1 MGFTLAWVVVA
12 VVGLVVLQLGS
23 VVCSGENKL
32 KLEVVRHC
40 VPESAQLSRT
50 HVFYRGCTIELLCY
64 YKPCSKETPSD
75 LVVSRMYD
83 GEITNMEE
91 RTRTNCTLM
100 VKLRNMTD
108 SAAGVYTCR
117 DNYNRLNPAKPLEFK
132 APHLQVKVKEMCLHH
147 QHTLNEKPTVLYYYV
162 GCSIRL
168 MCRYVPCLDTTHT
181 NLTITTMRGE
191 NQTRRPVEWSRSKCS
206 VEVEFG
212 NMTAAFAGAYRCQDT
227 VSQLQAT
234 PIILKPTRWEFTIE
248 EPCILD
254 PERVRRSRDV
264 HYFYAGCSIKLLCR
278 YNPCLDN
285 ITSNLEVYFTGTRHD
300 TPTSSIVLTKRTNCL
315 LEVELRN
322 MTDKFAGD
330 YVCQDTI
337 SHHKPPPLTLKVSH
351 CEYT

>member
-1 MGFTLAWVVVA
+1 MADMGFTLAWVVVA
-12 VVGLVVLQLGS
+12 VVGWVVLQLGS

-40 VPESAQLSRT
+40 VPDSAQLSRT
-50 HVFYRGCTIELLCY
+50 HVFHRGCTIELLCY
-64 YKPCSKETPSD
+64 YKPCSKEIPSD

-108 SAAGVYTCR
+108 SSAGVYTCR
-117 DNYNRLNPAKPLEFK
+117 DNYNRLNSAKPLEFK
-132 APHLQVKVKEMCLHH
+132 APHLQVKVKELCLHH

-227 VSQLQAT
+227 CLPKRAEAESGYSFDLTVTRIVTLQILSATEEFAGTYACHELGSDQQNFVS
-234 PIILKPTRWEFTIE
+234 
-248 EPCILD
+248 C
-254 PERVRRSRDV
+254 
-264 HYFYAGCSIKLLCR
+264 
-278 YNPCLDN
+278 
-285 ITSNLEVYFTGTRHD
+285 NLELRSLLTGRRRCKHRADEADQPVQRIELMRPDQNERDGEHD
-300 TPTSSIVLTKRTNCL
+300 GRRFS
-315 LEVELRN
+315 
-322 MTDKFAGD
+322 
-330 YVCQDTI
+330 Q
-337 SHHKPPPLTLKVSH
+337 
-351 CEYT
+351 